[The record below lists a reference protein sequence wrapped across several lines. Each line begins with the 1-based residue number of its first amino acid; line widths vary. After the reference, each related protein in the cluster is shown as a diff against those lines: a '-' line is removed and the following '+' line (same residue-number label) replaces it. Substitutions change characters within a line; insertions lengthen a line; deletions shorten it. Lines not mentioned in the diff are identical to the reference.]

1 MPGRWVEHARTF
13 VSWPCCEWPAAPGHL
28 QDARDEWA
36 EVIRTISRFEP
47 VTVIANP
54 GSRDQVLEACG
65 SSVDVAEIPIDDCWI
80 PRQRPDLR
88 RRRRRYRGHDPLRLQ
103 RVGRQGAVVGQR
115 RGRRQAAVRAAGHA
129 QVRRADH
136 RRGRRH
142 HQRRRG
148 HRHDHRVGAAQPQ
161 PQPGPGQVRRSR
173 PCCATT
179 WAPRR

>member
-65 SSVDVAEIPIDDCWI
+65 ELGGRGRDPDRRLLD
-80 PRQRPDLR
+80 PRQRADLR
-88 RRRRRYRGHDPLRLQ
+88 RRTETVPW
-103 RVGRQGAVVGQR
+103 
-115 RGRRQAAVRAAGHA
+115 
-129 QVRRADH
+129 
-136 RRGRRH
+136 
-142 HQRRRG
+142 
-148 HRHDHRVGAAQPQ
+148 P
-161 PQPGPGQVRRSR
+161 
-173 PCCATT
+173 
-179 WAPRR
+179 